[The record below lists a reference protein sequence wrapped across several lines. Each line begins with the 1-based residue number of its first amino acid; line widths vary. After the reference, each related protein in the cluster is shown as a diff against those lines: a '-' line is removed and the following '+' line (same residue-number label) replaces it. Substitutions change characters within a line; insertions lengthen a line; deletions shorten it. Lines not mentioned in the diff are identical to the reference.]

1 MKNLVFFYPKIED
14 DGLKKTFI
22 TYLNFFSNKYKII
35 LITGNYNFKISN
47 KLKKNIKIDY
57 IKYSIFRK
65 ISYVNNFFCLLKI
78 FKYFNK
84 RNIFFS
90 LDKHL
95 YLLVLKVLKFNFNL
109 ILRIP
114 NPISTKKK
122 NYLFSGYAG
131 NFIGDLDLNLSKCAD
146 KVIVYSKKNYNF
158 IKIKYNLKNLIL
170 IRNFFEK
177 KSKIKKK
184 KIKNLYNIFFI
195 GRLEDNKDPFFFLN
209 SLIKVKKN
217 NFKIHIIGEGS
228 EKIKLI
234 RLKNKY
240 NKKHIKI
247 YGHIDNPFERFHKKI
262 DLFCLTSKFDGTPNV
277 LGEAISYKIPCVAPR
292 SVGSVDEL
300 LGNGRFGNIY
310 EPKNEKKIY

>member
-1 MKNLVFFYPKIED
+1 MKNLFFFYPKIED

-95 YLLVLKVLKFNFNL
+95 YLLVLKVLNFNFNL

-195 GRLEDNKDPFFFLN
+195 GRLEDNKDPFFF
-209 SLIKVKKN
+209 
-217 NFKIHIIGEGS
+217 FK
-228 EKIKLI
+228 
-234 RLKNKY
+234 
-240 NKKHIKI
+240 
-247 YGHIDNPFERFHKKI
+247 
-262 DLFCLTSKFDGTPNV
+262 LFD
-277 LGEAISYKIPCVAPR
+277 
-292 SVGSVDEL
+292 
-300 LGNGRFGNIY
+300 
-310 EPKNEKKIY
+310 